1 MRRWSSGSQPAS
13 YCQGLCFMFL
23 LGTAAKE
30 GVGEEG
36 GGQEGGWWGVLCI
49 WDLGSAV
56 YSRAEL
62 NPLTTTTSIF
72 TCFVSSL

>member
-1 MRRWSSGSQPAS
+1 
-13 YCQGLCFMFL
+13 MFL

-36 GGQEGGWWGVLCI
+36 GGQEGGWWGAKGVLCI

-56 YSRAEL
+56 YSQAEL
-62 NPLTTTTSIF
+62 NPLSTTTIIIF
-72 TCFVSSL
+72 TGFVYCLLLGFFLQCQS

>member
-36 GGQEGGWWGVLCI
+36 GGQEGGWGGGVGGC
-49 WDLGSAV
+49 
-56 YSRAEL
+56 
-62 NPLTTTTSIF
+62 
-72 TCFVSSL
+72 CVSGI

>member
-1 MRRWSSGSQPAS
+1 
-13 YCQGLCFMFL
+13 MFL

-36 GGQEGGWWGVLCI
+36 GGQEGGWGVLCI

-56 YSRAEL
+56 YSQAEL
-62 NPLTTTTSIF
+62 NPLTTTTIIF
-72 TCFVSSL
+72 TGFVSCL